1 MSCVSFCSVRVNTS
15 IAPVPFLIK
24 VPSCQKLTVAQIY
37 LLDMLAHFP
46 ATFTHA

>member
-1 MSCVSFCSVRVNTS
+1 MSCVSFCSVRVNAS

-24 VPSCQKLTVAQIY
+24 VPSCQKKVAQIY
-37 LLDMLAHFP
+37 LLDMLAYFP